1 VSGVDVI
8 KMLGEM
14 DVVNV
19 VVQYM
24 RWSTVFT
31 ATWNED
37 VFLCYLPSQSP
48 SLFALSQS
56 HMEMIDVSH

>member
-1 VSGVDVI
+1 
-8 KMLGEM
+8 MLGEM

-31 ATWNED
+31 AAWNED
-37 VFLCYLPSQSP
+37 VFLCYLTSQSP

-56 HMEMIDVSH
+56 HTEMIDVSH